1 MKLVFFGT
9 PDFAV
14 PSLCALHESHH
25 EVLGVVTNPDK
36 KSGRG
41 RKFQSSPVKITAEKY
56 GYPIFQPKDLRNN
69 DFVSQIKQIKS
80 DIYVV
85 VAFKILP
92 EMILK
97 IPQKGAVN
105 LHASLLPMFRGAAP
119 INHAILNG
127 ETKTGVTTF
136 QIRQSVDTGDILL
149 QDIISLNNSIT
160 AGEVYNELAQTGAVL
175 LVKTM
180 DGLDQGSI
188 FPKKQKD
195 ETATLVPKI
204 SIDDCRINWNNPAK
218 IIHNQIRAFSPK
230 PGAFTFLKGKRVKL
244 FNSKELKNKEN
255 PVLKPGEIKYLKP
268 DLLVGTGTNTIQ
280 INQIQFEGRK
290 ILPVSQFISGYHK
303 IIGERFD

>member
-25 EVLGVVTNPDK
+25 EVIGVVTNPDK

-41 RKFQSSPVKITAEKY
+41 QKVQSSPVKITAEKY
-56 GYPIFQPKDLRNN
+56 GYTIFQPKDLRSN
-69 DFVSQIKQIKS
+69 DFISQIKQIKS

-92 EMILK
+92 ESILK

-195 ETATLVPKI
+195 ETATLAPKI

-244 FNSKELKNKEN
+244 FNSKELENKEN

-268 DLLVGTGTNTIQ
+268 DLLVGSGTNTIQ

>member
-41 RKFQSSPVKITAEKY
+41 RELQSSPVKITAEKY

-92 EMILK
+92 ELILK
-97 IPQKGAVN
+97 FPQKGAVN
-105 LHASLLPMFRGAAP
+105 LHASLLPKFRGAAP

-136 QIRQSVDTGDILL
+136 QIQKSIDTGDLLL
-149 QDIISLNNSIT
+149 QEIIPLNKSIT
-160 AGEVYNELAQTGAVL
+160 AGEVYNKLAQTGAAL
-175 LVKTM
+175 LVKTI
-180 DGLDQGSI
+180 DGLDHKSI
-188 FPKKQKD
+188 VPQKQRN
-195 ETATLVPKI
+195 ETATLAPKI
-204 SIDDCRINWNNPAK
+204 SVDDCRINWNNSAK

-230 PGAFTFLKGKRVKL
+230 PGAFTFLMGKRVKL
-244 FNSKELKNKEN
+244 FNSKELENKEIL
-255 PVLKPGEIKYLKP
+255 VLKPGEIKYIKP
-268 DLLVGTGTNTIQ
+268 DLLVGTGTNIIQ

-303 IIGERFD
+303 IIGESFD

>member
-25 EVLGVVTNPDK
+25 EVIGVVTNPDK

-41 RKFQSSPVKITAEKY
+41 QKVQSSPVKITAEKY
-56 GYPIFQPKDLRNN
+56 GYTIFQPKDLRNN
-69 DFVSQIKQIKS
+69 DFISQIKQIKS

-92 EMILK
+92 ESILK

-127 ETKTGVTTF
+127 EAKTGVTTF
-136 QIRQSVDTGDILL
+136 QIQKSVDTGDILL
-149 QDIISLNNSIT
+149 QDIITLNNTIT
-160 AGEVYNELAQTGAVL
+160 AGEVYNKLAQTGAAL
-175 LVKTM
+175 LVKTL
-180 DGLDQGSI
+180 DGLDHGKI
-188 FPKKQKD
+188 FPKKQWD
-195 ETATLVPKI
+195 VAATLAPKI
-204 SIDDCRINWNNPAK
+204 NVEDCRINWNNPAN

-230 PGAFTFLKGKRVKL
+230 PGAFTYFKSKRVKL
-244 FNSKELKNKEN
+244 FNSLELENKQK
-255 PVLKPGEIKYLKP
+255 PVLKPGEIRYLKP
-268 DLLVGTGTNTIQ
+268 ALLVGTGTNTIQ

-290 ILPVSQFISGYHK
+290 ILPVNQFISGYK
-303 IIGERFD
+303 NIIGGSFD

>member
-92 EMILK
+92 ESILK

-105 LHASLLPMFRGAAP
+105 LHASLLPRFRGAAP

-136 QIRQSVDTGDILL
+136 QIQKSVDTGDILL

-160 AGEVYNELAQTGAVL
+160 AGEVYNELAQTGAAL

-180 DGLDQGSI
+180 DGLDHGTIVPQ
-188 FPKKQKD
+188 KQQS
-195 ETATLVPKI
+195 ETATL
-204 SIDDCRINWNNPAK
+204 A
-218 IIHNQIRAFSPK
+218 SP
-230 PGAFTFLKGKRVKL
+230 PPNVASRLG
-244 FNSKELKNKEN
+244 
-255 PVLKPGEIKYLKP
+255 
-268 DLLVGTGTNTIQ
+268 D
-280 INQIQFEGRK
+280 
-290 ILPVSQFISGYHK
+290 
-303 IIGERFD
+303 

>member
-14 PSLCALHESHH
+14 PSLFALHKSHH
-25 EVLGVVTNPDK
+25 DVLGVVTNPDK
-36 KSGRG
+36 KTGRG
-41 RKFQSSPVKITAEKY
+41 QKVQSSPVKITAEKY
-56 GYPIFQPKDLRNN
+56 GYTIFQPKDLRNN

-92 EMILK
+92 KSILK
-97 IPQKGAVN
+97 IPIKGAVN
-105 LHASLLPMFRGAAP
+105 LHASLLPRFRGAAP

-136 QIRQSVDTGDILL
+136 QIRKSVDTGDILL

-160 AGEVYNELAQTGAVL
+160 AGEVYNELAQTGAAL

-180 DGLDQGSI
+180 DGLDHGSI
-188 FPKKQKD
+188 VPQKQQGK
-195 ETATLVPKI
+195 TATLAPKI
-204 SIDDCRINWNNPAK
+204 SVDDCRINWNNPAK

-244 FNSKELKNKEN
+244 FNSQELENKEN

-268 DLLVGTGTNTIQ
+268 SLLVGTGTNIIQ
-280 INQIQFEGRK
+280 VNQIQFEGRK

>member
-25 EVLGVVTNPDK
+25 EVIGVVTNPDK

-41 RKFQSSPVKITAEKY
+41 QKVQSSPVKITAEKY
-56 GYPIFQPKDLRNN
+56 GYTIFQPKDLRNN
-69 DFVSQIKQIKS
+69 DFISQIKQIKS

-92 EMILK
+92 KSILK

-136 QIRQSVDTGDILL
+136 QIQKSVDTGDILL
-149 QDIISLNNSIT
+149 QHIISLNNS
-160 AGEVYNELAQTGAVL
+160 
-175 LVKTM
+175 
-180 DGLDQGSI
+180 SI
-188 FPKKQKD
+188 FKKFHKRGF
-195 ETATLVPKI
+195 I
-204 SIDDCRINWNNPAK
+204 RSRIAYWF
-218 IIHNQIRAFSPK
+218 I
-230 PGAFTFLKGKRVKL
+230 
-244 FNSKELKNKEN
+244 
-255 PVLKPGEIKYLKP
+255 
-268 DLLVGTGTNTIQ
+268 
-280 INQIQFEGRK
+280 
-290 ILPVSQFISGYHK
+290 FISCFRPLIKLLKKEKDDFFKSYFANSSPYNK
-303 IIGERFD
+303 NLKKTKNT

>member
-1 MKLVFFGT
+1 MVEF
-9 PDFAV
+9 
-14 PSLCALHESHH
+14 HQ
-25 EVLGVVTNPDK
+25 
-36 KSGRG
+36 KSS
-41 RKFQSSPVKITAEKY
+41 K
-56 GYPIFQPKDLRNN
+56 
-69 DFVSQIKQIKS
+69 IKQIKS

-92 EMILK
+92 ESILK

-175 LVKTM
+175 LVKAM

-188 FPKKQKD
+188 FPKKQHL
-195 ETATLVPKI
+195 TLGEY
-204 SIDDCRINWNNPAK
+204 R
-218 IIHNQIRAFSPK
+218 
-230 PGAFTFLKGKRVKL
+230 
-244 FNSKELKNKEN
+244 
-255 PVLKPGEIKYLKP
+255 LKPPGCGQTRVARRALWCFLGLEMMPHHAGVKSRSLWHWLAIH
-268 DLLVGTGTNTIQ
+268 T
-280 INQIQFEGRK
+280 QFT
-290 ILPVSQFISGYHK
+290 V
-303 IIGERFD
+303 

>member
-25 EVLGVVTNPDK
+25 EVIGVVTNPDK

-41 RKFQSSPVKITAEKY
+41 QKVQSSPVKITAEKY
-56 GYPIFQPKDLRNN
+56 GYTIFQPKDLRSN
-69 DFVSQIKQIKS
+69 DFISQIKQIKS

-92 EMILK
+92 KSILK
-97 IPQKGAVN
+97 IPIKGAVN
-105 LHASLLPMFRGAAP
+105 LHASLLPRFRGAAP

-136 QIRQSVDTGDILL
+136 QIQKSVDTGDILL
-149 QDIISLNNSIT
+149 QHIISLNNSIT
-160 AGEVYNELAQTGAVL
+160 AGEVYNELAQAGAAL

-180 DGLDQGSI
+180 DGLDNGSI
-188 FPKKQKD
+188 VPQKQQG
-195 ETATLVPKI
+195 ETATLAPKI
-204 SIDDCRINWNNPAK
+204 SVDDCRITWNNPAK

-230 PGAFTFLKGKRVKL
+230 PGAFTFFKGKRVKL
-244 FNSKELKNKEN
+244 FNSKELENKQN

-268 DLLVGTGTNTIQ
+268 GLLVGTGTNTIQ
-280 INQIQFEGRK
+280 VNQIQFEGK
-290 ILPVSQFISGYHK
+290 KKLPVSQIISGYQK
-303 IIGERFD
+303 IIGESFD